1 MPERRAQRRFLEN
14 HEKTTG
20 RDGALVLGSFF
31 FPSVFSD
38 VFTHTMRR
46 RLALG
51 PRPIRDTRHH
61 KYDKERGGRL
71 AEGGEVGHDAPF
83 SPTKGTNA
91 FFLLHALRMNCP
103 TSSVN
108 EPHVYLPPAP
118 FFFGA
123 PGMPVPAT
131 GRGES
136 GCWRVVSVFFFSGK
150 EARARWPRRSRMR
163 RRSRARDDALTPRH
177 EHAPLLRSRRLSLAL
192 RSMSRGWVGRWWDGI
207 VGEEGEVAAV
217 FPSFFFFFFFCTL
230 SAARCEFL
238 LQQTLMRPPPRHR
251 RHSRPAPPPPA
262 RTPGEACAAAA
273 R

>member
-20 RDGALVLGSFF
+20 RVGALVLGSFF

-38 VFTHTMRR
+38 VFTHTIRR
-46 RLALG
+46 RLAL

-61 KYDKERGGRL
+61 KYDKGRGGRL

-136 GCWRVVSVFFFSGK
+136 GCWRVVSVFFSRGRRR
-150 EARARWPRRSRMR
+150 ARAG
-163 RRSRARDDALTPRH
+163 
-177 EHAPLLRSRRLSLAL
+177 
-192 RSMSRGWVGRWWDGI
+192 RGEAAC
-207 VGEEGEVAAV
+207 EEE
-217 FPSFFFFFFFCTL
+217 
-230 SAARCEFL
+230 AAREM
-238 LQQTLMRPPPRHR
+238 TR
-251 RHSRPAPPPPA
+251 
-262 RTPGEACAAAA
+262 
-273 R
+273 